1 MVKKLDCGQDSN
13 SQHQLLRYIKHVT
26 TLVII
31 ITTMFFVKLVHCTQ
45 FSWVENRFSKAQSAK
60 LIKPRLIETSLKF
73 TQIIRILVLVT
84 PLGCHPI
91 GFSCCVIR
99 KNAKTY
105 YHSYVIILGAT
116 DMFCHKN
123 SLLLYFLMKQ
133 VSFPGTIHWSD
144 TKSVTSNC
152 WYGKL
157 NIQSMP
163 ITRTL
168 ANLNCFCFCCCCC
181 CQPFNSYRGS
191 SVLQHSTLLHLA
203 DTYLIAGSYLFSFA
217 NHKYFLPQH

>member
-31 ITTMFFVKLVHCTQ
+31 ITTMFFVKLVHSTQ

-91 GFSCCVIR
+91 GSSCCVIR

-123 SLLLYFLMKQ
+123 ALLLYFLMKQ

-181 CQPFNSYRGS
+181 CQPFTSYRGS
-191 SVLQHSTLLHLA
+191 SVLQHSTLSEKA
-203 DTYLIAGSYLFSFA
+203 FIWRILI
-217 NHKYFLPQH
+217 

>member
-1 MVKKLDCGQDSN
+1 MDCGKDSN
-13 SQHQLLRYIKHVT
+13 SQHRLLRYIKHV
-26 TLVII
+26 
-31 ITTMFFVKLVHCTQ
+31 
-45 FSWVENRFSKAQSAK
+45 
-60 LIKPRLIETSLKF
+60 RLIETSLKF

-91 GFSCCVIR
+91 SFSCCVIR

-105 YHSYVIILGAT
+105 YHSYVIMIGAT

-123 SLLLYFLMKQ
+123 ALLLYFLIQ
-133 VSFPGTIHWSD
+133 VSFHRTIHWSD
-144 TKSVTSNC
+144 AKSVTSNC

-168 ANLNCFCFCCCCC
+168 ANLNCFCCCCCCCCC
-181 CQPFNSYRGS
+181 CQPFTSYRGS
-191 SVLQHSTLLHLA
+191 SVLQHSTLSEKA
-203 DTYLIAGSYLFSFA
+203 FIWRILI
-217 NHKYFLPQH
+217 

>member
-1 MVKKLDCGQDSN
+1 MDSGQDSN
-13 SQHQLLRYIKHVT
+13 SQHQLLRYIKHV
-26 TLVII
+26 
-31 ITTMFFVKLVHCTQ
+31 
-45 FSWVENRFSKAQSAK
+45 
-60 LIKPRLIETSLKF
+60 RLIETSLKF

-91 GFSCCVIR
+91 GSSCCVIR

-123 SLLLYFLMKQ
+123 ALLLYFLIQ
-133 VSFPGTIHWSD
+133 VSFHRTIHWSD
-144 TKSVTSNC
+144 AKTVTSNC
-152 WYGKL
+152 WYRKL

-168 ANLNCFCFCCCCC
+168 ANLNCFCCCCCRCCCC
-181 CQPFNSYRGS
+181 CQPFTSYRGS
-191 SVLQHSTLLHLA
+191 SVLQHSTLSEKA
-203 DTYLIAGSYLFSFA
+203 FIWRILI
-217 NHKYFLPQH
+217 